1 MPNEITQVVAKG
13 FLMVKEVV
21 NHEADLGQWSKEQ
34 VERALA
40 HPGTGKVR
48 EKQFRLAIE
57 KSIEIG
63 QVQKVVAVEIDA

>member
-1 MPNEITQVVAKG
+1 MPNEIAQVVAKG
-13 FLMVKEVV
+13 FLMVEKIV
-21 NHEADLGQWSKEQ
+21 NHEADFGQWSKEQ

-40 HPGTGKVR
+40 HPGAGKVR
-48 EKQFRLAIE
+48 EKQLRLAVK